1 MNKEIKYTSENLFD
15 IKNLRHTIYCQIE
28 ECNIQKRILDVKI
41 KTLQE
46 IVNALDRHIGSIEE
60 EEKGEEYH
68 EKDTVCDLCKNECKE
83 DCYEERIIMIN
94 LTDEKENKNDNS

>member
-60 EEKGEEYH
+60 EEK
-68 EKDTVCDLCKNECKE
+68 DD
-83 DCYEERIIMIN
+83 
-94 LTDEKENKNDNS
+94 

>member
-1 MNKEIKYTSENLFD
+1 MIKFSSEDNEEAIFEVGRKGMNKEIKYTSENLFD

-60 EEKGEEYH
+60 EE
-68 EKDTVCDLCKNECKE
+68 EKDD
-83 DCYEERIIMIN
+83 
-94 LTDEKENKNDNS
+94 

>member
-60 EEKGEEYH
+60 EE
-68 EKDTVCDLCKNECKE
+68 EKDD
-83 DCYEERIIMIN
+83 
-94 LTDEKENKNDNS
+94 